1 MVMKYTKRG
10 IRTHTMEHDLA
21 IKRNAGPTGDYTAPM
36 NFANAAKRRKPDM
49 RVILQTGR
57 SSQQREADSG
67 CQGLGVGA
75 GVRGSGQ

>member
-21 IKRNAGPTGDYTAPM
+21 IKQNVGPTGDGTAPM

-49 RVILQTGR
+49 RVTLQTSR
-57 SSQQREADSG
+57 LSRQREADSG
-67 CQGLGVGA
+67 CQGLGVG
-75 GVRGSGQ
+75 